1 MSAAELLKHAQ
12 AKGVLL
18 ALVQGRL
25 TWEADHQPPA
35 DLLAELVAH
44 KAEIIE
50 ALNGVNDPPAEAMEW
65 LAGVARLLECLAD
78 YLLGNGFV
86 DRFDL
91 AEQHRQPPRLAARLI
106 RSHPQW
112 PAPAQL
118 REQFA
123 RVREEAR
130 EPYEPQSADGGI
142 SPNWIAARNAYHA
155 HAFGACPRCY
165 PPLKRYCL
173 IGAELRA
180 RYDHETHIQEAHD
193 GKSRA

>member
-50 ALNGVNDPPAEAMEW
+50 ALNGANDPPAEAMEW
-65 LAGVARLLECLAD
+65 LAGVARLLQCLAD
-78 YLLGNGFV
+78 YLLRNGFV
-86 DRFDL
+86 DRHDL
-91 AEQHRQPPRLAARLI
+91 TEQHQHPPRFAARLI

-112 PAPAQL
+112 RVPVEFSEQYT
-118 REQFA
+118 REDGH
-123 RVREEAR
+123 
-130 EPYEPQSADGGI
+130 EPYEPQSADEII
-142 SPNWIAARNAYHA
+142 SPAWIAARDAYHA
-155 HAFGACPRCY
+155 HALGACPRCY
-165 PPLKRYCL
+165 PPLKRHCL

-180 RYDHETHIQEAHD
+180 RYDHETHILEAHD